1 MRHSPEPFS
10 VPLSVKAQVM
20 AQGLDPIEATERADR
35 KECSIGKFGLLEVEA
50 NATTS
55 SRGYGGPRQC
65 EGVWV
70 VVDLRIVRLSA
81 GRCVKSHDRSHFPD
95 RLIDSL

>member
-35 KECSIGKFGLLEVEA
+35 KECSIGKFRLLEVEA
-50 NATTS
+50 T
-55 SRGYGGPRQC
+55 RQLHL
-65 EGVWV
+65 GVME
-70 VVDLRIVRLSA
+70 DQGS
-81 GRCVKSHDRSHFPD
+81 VKVFGWWWT
-95 RLIDSL
+95 